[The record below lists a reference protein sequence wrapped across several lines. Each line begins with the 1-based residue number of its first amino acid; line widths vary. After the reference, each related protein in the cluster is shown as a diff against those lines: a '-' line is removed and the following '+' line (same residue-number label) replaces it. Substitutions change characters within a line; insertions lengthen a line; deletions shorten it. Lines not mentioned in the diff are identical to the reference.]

1 MVFFFMNILRIFYY
15 FDLYRD
21 GTTDVTRTIHFG
33 SPSNHEK
40 VFTFLTYWIHQL
52 QTCSFVLNVTMSV
65 LPCYLFYGSRS
76 VTLEF

>member
-1 MVFFFMNILRIFYY
+1 MGFFLMNILRIFYY

-40 VFTFLTYWIHQL
+40 VFTFFNLLNSPVTNMQFCVECYHVCIAML
-52 QTCSFVLNVTMSV
+52 SLLCVLGV
-65 LPCYLFYGSRS
+65 LH
-76 VTLEF
+76 